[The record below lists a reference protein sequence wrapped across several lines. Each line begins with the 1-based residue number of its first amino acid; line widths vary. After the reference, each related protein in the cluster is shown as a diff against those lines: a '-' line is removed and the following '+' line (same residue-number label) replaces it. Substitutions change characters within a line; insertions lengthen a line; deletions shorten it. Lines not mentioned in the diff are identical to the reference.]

1 MKKKLLLVILVLCIS
16 CLVGCERTPTL
27 PNPAAALYAGFE
39 KWQESW
45 PVEVSVTFEIRR
57 KA

>member
-1 MKKKLLLVILVLCIS
+1 MKKKLLLAVLVLFLC
-16 CLVGCERTPTL
+16 CLIGCERTPPL
-27 PNPAAALYAGFE
+27 PNPAAALQSRFE

-57 KA
+57 HP

>member
-1 MKKKLLLVILVLCIS
+1 MKKKLLVAVLVLFLC
-16 CLVGCERTPTL
+16 CLIGCERMPPL

-39 KWQESW
+39 KWQETW